1 MLADVCNI
9 DNNAFVVRK
18 NSVSLEMN
26 NRNNLMAKKKHK
38 TQGGQQFLSDTDYL
52 KQRMRSVEIGTCY
65 ISPSIHELGLG
76 HVVVTRRHTGGNV
89 SVGCYF
95 VDTFCLG
102 VKDSFYRL
110 RMTPYEFSFF
120 MKPLEREGVEECS
133 YEEAHN
139 WIYGAI
145 DFAEEGGIK
154 PDKSFALTKY
164 ILEEDT
170 DDVPLI
176 EYEFGKDGQHF
187 LAVDSELEASKYLP
201 TLRKTLGDDFDFM
214 INDDLDDFDE
224 DYEDEFD
231 DMEDDDWDMPRSGTD
246 ALVDMPYTYKHP
258 PYPSTCTI
266 KHEWLLQELGKK
278 ENAFGLKDELTDR
291 ILTLPKE
298 ESRQDLEQILAFNLG
313 LTCDE
318 DLTDGDD
325 EEFIGIVG
333 SCILLLGEVGN
344 SDSSLDLVLEMMRQ
358 SPAFYEYHFGDF
370 GPDILVPTLN
380 KLGQHRIDK
389 LLDYCKEAG
398 LYTYAKCQAITALAS
413 IGVLQPDRRDEIVG
427 LFRELLVFA
436 TEHLAENTTFTPT
449 LTGLMTCDVMD
460 LQARELLPELKN
472 LYDTR
477 LVDEGIAGHFSEI
490 EKQLTGQLPMLI
502 GIQQEMD
509 IRKIFARMRTISS
522 D

>member
-1 MLADVCNI
+1 MV
-9 DNNAFVVRK
+9 
-18 NSVSLEMN
+18 
-26 NRNNLMAKKKHK
+26 KKKNK
-38 TQGGQQFLSDTDYL
+38 TKGGQQFLSDTDYL

-65 ISPSIHELGLG
+65 ISPSIQEIGLG

-89 SVGCYF
+89 SAGCYL

-102 VKDSFYRL
+102 VKDSLYQL
-110 RMTPYEFSFF
+110 RMTPYEFSSL
-120 MKPLEREGVEECS
+120 MEPLEREGIEECS

-154 PDKSFALTKY
+154 PDKSFVLTKY
-164 ILEEDT
+164 ILEEDA

-187 LAVDSELEASKYLP
+187 LVVDSELEASKYLP
-201 TLRKTLGDDFDFM
+201 TLRKTLGDNFEFM
-214 INDDLDDFDE
+214 IGDELDDFDE
-224 DYEDEFD
+224 DDEEDFD
-231 DMEDDDWDMPRSGTD
+231 DMEDDDWDMPRGGTD

-258 PYPSTCTI
+258 SYPSTCTI
-266 KHEWLLQELGKK
+266 KHEWLLQELSKK
-278 ENAFGLKDELTDR
+278 ENAFGLEDELTDR

-298 ESRQDLEQILAFNLG
+298 ELRQDLEQILAFNLG

-325 EEFIGIVG
+325 EEFIGIVS
-333 SCILLLGEVGN
+333 SCILLLGELGN
-344 SDSSLDLVLEMMRQ
+344 SDSSLDLVLEVMRQ
-358 SPAFYEYHFGDF
+358 SPDFYEYHFGDF

-380 KLGQHRIDK
+380 KLGQHRTDK

-398 LYTYAKCQAITALAS
+398 LYTYAKCQAIAALAS

-436 TEHLAENTTFTPT
+436 TEHLAENTTFSPAMA
-449 LTGLMTCDVMD
+449 GLMTCDVID

-472 LYDTR
+472 LYDTG
-477 LVDEGIAGHFSEI
+477 LVDEGIAGHFSEV
-490 EKQLTGQLPMLI
+490 EEELTELFPTNGGVQY
-502 GIQQEMD
+502 EMD
-509 IRKIFARMRTISS
+509 IRKIFARMRSIPS